1 MNIEKRLG
9 FVILHYQALNETIAC
24 VNSIFKRIDTTNYEI
39 IIVDNGSPNGSGKEL
54 DKMYKTKEKVH
65 VILTGSNLGFSAGN
79 NIGFKYAKDLK
90 CDFVC
95 MTNNDTEI
103 VQDDFFSVILKE
115 YEQSH
120 FAVLG
125 PEIYLNDGSICEYPK
140 QILKLNEIDA
150 DRARVKKNI
159 IKNKFFIESIHI
171 FLYKYIG
178 KLIRWNKIRHKY
190 REIKEPDERMEN
202 VRLHGCCMIFSL
214 VYINKFDGLEVRT
227 HFYGEED
234 VLFVRLVRNHMKS
247 VYLPELKILHH
258 EEAATSLRM
267 GKNYKKRRFIYETH
281 LQTLDMLEK
290 MYHEDLES
298 LKEYIY

>member
-1 MNIEKRLG
+1 MNTDKRLG
-9 FVILHYQALNETIAC
+9 FIILHYQALNETIAC
-24 VNSIFKRIDTTNYEI
+24 VNSILTRVDTNNYEI
-39 IIVDNGSPNGSGKEL
+39 IIVDNGSPNKSGMQL
-54 DKMYKTKEKVH
+54 NTMYASEEKIH

-79 NIGFKYAKDLK
+79 NIGFKLAKDLK

-103 VQDDFFSVILKE
+103 IQDDFFSVILKE

-125 PEIYLNDGSICEYPK
+125 PEIHLNDGSICEYPK
-140 QILKLNEIDA
+140 QILKLNDIDT
-150 DRARVKKNI
+150 DRNRVKKNI
-159 IKNKFFIESIHI
+159 IKNKFFIESIHL

-190 REIKEPDERMEN
+190 REIKKPDPRMEY
-202 VRLHGCCMIFSL
+202 VRLHGCCMIFSP

-234 VLFVRLVRNHMKS
+234 VLFVRLIRNNMKS

-258 EEAATSLRM
+258 EEAATSMRM
-267 GKNYKKRRFIYETH
+267 KRNYKKRRFIYETH

-290 MYHEDLES
+290 MYNEDLES
-298 LKEYIY
+298 LKDYIY